1 MAVRVGEERF
11 SELVREALSELPPD
25 FAKYLRGLEI
35 QVEDYPDDEIMLELG
50 LKPPNYPFGLY
61 EGPSILETDNPRD
74 FPGRIVLFR
83 RPLEE
88 WCQTEEELRDQIRRT
103 VFHELAHRFGFSDEE
118 MFDEL
123 RAGAG
128 LPWKEEERREEA
140 DRYLKQA
147 EHDLRA
153 AELLAERG
161 FFDWA
166 LEIALTSAWRSLFAF
181 LVKTGEDPE
190 AIAEEDIPRL
200 WARAVRRDP
209 RFLSLREL
217 PRLDRITVEM
227 GEPGLPPPRE
237 RVGERQAKA
246 VLGAAKK
253 IFELARGEED
263 GKV

>member
-11 SELVREALSELPPD
+11 SELVKEVLSELPPD
-25 FAKYLRGLEI
+25 LAKYLRGLEI
-35 QVEDYPDDEIMLELG
+35 QVEDYPDDEIMMELG

-128 LPWKEEERREEA
+128 FPWKEEERHKEA
-140 DRYLKQA
+140 TRYLNQA

-153 AELLAERG
+153 AELLLEKG

-181 LVKTGEDPE
+181 LVKIGENPE
-190 AIAEEDIPRL
+190 AIAEEDIPKL
-200 WARAVRRDP
+200 WARAARRDP
-209 RFLSLREL
+209 RFLRLREL
-217 PRLDRITVEM
+217 LRLDRITVDM
-227 GEPGLPPPRE
+227 GEPGLPPPKE
-237 RVGERQAKA
+237 RVGEKRAQEA
-246 VLGAAKK
+246 LCAAKK
-253 IFELARGEED
+253 TFALARGD
-263 GKV
+263 GNGEI

>member
-11 SELVREALSELPPD
+11 SELVQEALSELPVA
-25 FAKYLRGLEI
+25 FTKYLQGLEI

-118 MFDEL
+118 MFEEL

-128 LPWKEEERREEA
+128 LPWKEEERRKEA
-140 DRYLKQA
+140 ERYLSQA
-147 EHDLRA
+147 EHDLRG
-153 AELLAERG
+153 AELLFEKG
-161 FFDWA
+161 VFDWA

-190 AIAEEDIPRL
+190 AIAEEDIPKL
-200 WARAVRRDP
+200 WTRAARHDP

-217 PRLDRITVEM
+217 LRLERITVDM
-227 GEPGLPPPRE
+227 GEPGLPPPKE
-237 RVGERQAKA
+237 RVGEKQAQA
-246 VLGAAKK
+246 ALGAAKK
-253 IFELARGEED
+253 ILELARGDGD
-263 GKV
+263 GKI